1 MSAATLPQEKLN
13 ALVNRLSVIEAE
25 MAHNPD
31 PEKYVALSQEYAELD
46 PVVAQIRALKAAE
59 AEHADLEEML
69 DDPETDA
76 DMRAMAQEEER
87 SLGEQLEALSHK
99 RHAGNSCRDRRR

>member
-69 DDPETDA
+69 DDPA
-76 DMRAMAQEEER
+76 DGCGYARHGPGGRALAWR
-87 SLGEQLEALSHK
+87 A
-99 RHAGNSCRDRRR
+99 A